1 MTLVRKI
8 LSLKAGR
15 ELSVGEIVLLD
26 VDLALANDITAPLA
40 ISEFYNAGLSTVKAP
55 DKTIFVMDHFAP
67 NKDIKSAENC
77 KTVREFSK
85 RNGIANFYD
94 SGKAGVEHAFLPE
107 QGFVKPASIIIGAD
121 SHTCTYGALGAF
133 STGIGST
140 DFAFFLKTGKCWIKV
155 PETIKIE
162 LRNQF
167 NKYVSGKDLA
177 LHLISVLGVDG
188 ANYKALEFTGD
199 GVAALSADDRMT
211 VANMAVECGAKC
223 AIFPTDDVTFEYL
236 DGRVK
241 GGFPVLFA
249 DPDAEYSQVLE
260 IDLSAIKPTVAFPY
274 LPSNAKT
281 LPLDRPLFID
291 QVVIGSCTNGRL
303 SDIERAMN
311 VLGERRVADG
321 VRLIVIPATQ
331 QVFKDCVKLGY
342 AERIVDAGGVF
353 STPTCGPCLGGYMGI
368 LASGERC
375 VATTNRNFVG
385 RMGAK
390 DSEVYLASPEVAM
403 ASAVAGR
410 ICSPEEL

>member
-1 MTLVRKI
+1 MTLARKI

-15 ELSVGEIVLLD
+15 DLAVGEVVLLD
-26 VDLALANDITAPLA
+26 ADLALANDITAPLA
-40 ISEFYNAGLSTVKAP
+40 ISEFYNAGLNAVKAP
-55 DKTIFVMDHFAP
+55 ERTVFVMDHFAP

-85 RNGIANFYD
+85 RHGVKNFFD

-107 QGFVKPASIIIGAD
+107 QGFVKPAMIIIGAD

-133 STGIGST
+133 ATGVGST
-140 DFAFFLKTGKCWIKV
+140 DFAFFLKTGKCWLKV
-155 PETIKIE
+155 PETIKIV
-162 LRNQF
+162 LRNEF
-167 NKYVSGKDLA
+167 SPYVSGKDLA
-177 LHLISVLGVDG
+177 LCLISLLGVDG
-188 ANYKALEFTGD
+188 ANYMALEFSGD
-199 GVAALSADDRMT
+199 GVSALSADDRMT

-223 AIFPTDDVTFEYL
+223 ALFPTDDIAFDYL
-236 DGRVK
+236 DGRVR
-241 GGFPVLFA
+241 GGFPVLFPE
-249 DPDAEYSQVLE
+249 PDAEYARVIE
-260 IDLSAIKPTVAFPY
+260 IDLATIKPTVAFPF

-281 LPLDRPLFID
+281 LPLSSDLFID

-303 SDIERAMN
+303 SDIERAVK
-311 VLGERRVADG
+311 VLGERKVADG

-331 QVFKDCVKLGY
+331 QVFTDSIKLGY
-342 AERIVDAGGVF
+342 AEKIVAAGGVF

>member
-1 MTLVRKI
+1 MTLVQRI

-15 ELSVGEIVLLD
+15 ELSVGEVVLLD
-26 VDLALANDITAPLA
+26 VDLALANDVTAPLA
-40 ISEFYNAGLSTVKAP
+40 ITEFYGAGLTRVKEP
-55 DKTIFVMDHFAP
+55 DKTVFVMDHFAP

-77 KTVREFSK
+77 KTVREFSA
-85 RNGIANFYD
+85 RHGIRRFFD

-107 QGFVKPASIIIGAD
+107 QGFVKPADIIIGAD

-133 STGIGST
+133 STGVGST
-140 DFAFFLKTGKCWIKV
+140 DFAFFLKTGKCWLKV
-155 PETIKIE
+155 PETVKIV
-162 LRNQF
+162 LRNSF

-177 LHLISVLGVDG
+177 LRLISLLGVDG
-188 ANYKALEFTGD
+188 ANYAALEFSGD
-199 GVAALSADDRMT
+199 GVSSLSADDRMT

-223 AIFPTDDVTFEYL
+223 ALFPTDDVLFDYL
-236 DGRVK
+236 DGRIK
-241 GGFPVLFA
+241 GGFPVLFPEENA
-249 DPDAEYSQVLE
+249 VYARTVE
-260 IDLSAIKPTVAFPY
+260 IDLSEIKPTVAFPY
-274 LPSNAKT
+274 LPSNART
-281 LPLDRPLFID
+281 LPLDRPVTID
-291 QVVIGSCTNGRL
+291 QAVIGSCTNGRL
-303 SDIERAMN
+303 SDIERAVK
-311 VLGERRVADG
+311 VLGNGKIADG

-342 AERIVDAGGVF
+342 AERIIDAGGVF

-403 ASAVAGR
+403 ASAIAGR

>member
-1 MTLVRKI
+1 MTLVQKI

-15 ELSVGEIVLLD
+15 DLSVGEIVLLD

-40 ISEFYNAGLSTVKAP
+40 ISEFYNAGLTAVKAP
-55 DKTIFVMDHFAP
+55 DKTVFVMDHFAP

-85 RNGIANFYD
+85 RHGIANFYD

-107 QGFVKPASIIIGAD
+107 RGFVKPASIIIGAD

-167 NKYVSGKDLA
+167 GKYVSGKDLS
-177 LHLISVLGVDG
+177 LRLISVLGVDG

-199 GVAALSADDRMT
+199 GVSALSADDRMT

-223 AIFPTDDVTFEYL
+223 AVFPTDGATFDYL

-241 GGFPVLFA
+241 GGFPVLSA
-249 DPDAEYSQVLE
+249 DPDAEYSQVIE
-260 IDLSAIKPTVAFPY
+260 IDLAEIKPTVAFPY

-281 LPLDRPLFID
+281 LPLERPLFID
-291 QVVIGSCTNGRL
+291 QAVIGSCTNGRL

-311 VLGERRVADG
+311 VLGDKRVADG

>member
-1 MTLVRKI
+1 MTLARKI

-15 ELSVGEIVLLD
+15 ELSVGEVVLLD
-26 VDLALANDITAPLA
+26 ADLALANDITAPLA
-40 ISEFYNAGLSTVKAP
+40 ISEFYNAGLTSVKAP
-55 DKTIFVMDHFAP
+55 DKTVFVMDHFAP

-85 RNGIANFYD
+85 RHGIAHFYD

-107 QGFVKPASIIIGAD
+107 QGFVKPASVIIGAD

-162 LRNQF
+162 LRNKF

-188 ANYKALEFTGD
+188 ANYKALEFAGD
-199 GVAALSADDRMT
+199 GVSALSADDRMT
-211 VANMAVECGAKC
+211 VANMAIECGAKC
-223 AIFPTDDVTFEYL
+223 ALFPTDDVTFDYL

-249 DPDAEYSQVLE
+249 DPDAEYSRVLE
-260 IDLSAIKPTVAFPY
+260 IDLAEIRPTVAFPY

-281 LPLDRPLFID
+281 LPLARPLFID

-311 VLGERRVADG
+311 VLGKRRVADG

>member
-1 MTLVRKI
+1 MTLVQRI

-15 ELSVGEIVLLD
+15 ELSVGEVVLMD
-26 VDLALANDITAPLA
+26 ADLALANDITAPLA
-40 ISEFYNAGLSTVKAP
+40 ISEFYGAGIERVKEP

-77 KTVREFSK
+77 KTVREFSA
-85 RNGIANFYD
+85 RHGVRRFFD

-107 QGFVKPASIIIGAD
+107 QGFVKPADIIIGAD

-133 STGIGST
+133 ATGVGST
-140 DFAFFLKTGKCWIKV
+140 DFAFFLKTGKCWLKV
-155 PETIKIE
+155 PETIKIV
-162 LRNQF
+162 LRNKF

-177 LHLISVLGVDG
+177 LHIISLLGVDG
-188 ANYKALEFTGD
+188 ANYAALEFTGD
-199 GVAALSADDRMT
+199 GVESLTVDDRMT

-223 AIFPTDDVTFEYL
+223 ALFPTDDALFDYL
-236 DGRVK
+236 SGRVK
-241 GGFPVLFA
+241 GGFPVLFPEENA
-249 DPDAEYSQVLE
+249 VYARTIE
-260 IDLSAIKPTVAFPY
+260 IDLSEIKPTVAFPY

-281 LPLDRPLFID
+281 LPLERPVTID
-291 QVVIGSCTNGRL
+291 QAVIGSCTNGRL
-303 SDIERAMN
+303 SDIERA
-311 VLGERRVADG
+311 VKILGDGKIADG
-321 VRLIVIPATQ
+321 VRLVVIPATQ
-331 QVFKDCVKLGY
+331 QVFKDCIKLGY
-342 AERIVDAGGVF
+342 AERIIDAGGVF

-375 VATTNRNFVG
+375 IATTNRNFVG

-403 ASAVAGR
+403 ASAIAGR